1 MGVTGKKKGGVQCT
15 QTLQQPVWSYHR
27 VDEGRRWR
35 GGGGGREGEGG
46 WRGLIAVNNG
56 EMVCAWGAF
65 CGDHNSSR
73 ESQGSAQM
81 PE

>member
-1 MGVTGKKKGGVQCT
+1 MK
-15 QTLQQPVWSYHR
+15 
-27 VDEGRRWR
+27 
-35 GGGGGREGEGG
+35 GGGGKEEEEEGGGG

>member
-1 MGVTGKKKGGVQCT
+1 MGGTHKKGGEEDT
-15 QTLQQPVWSYHR
+15 QTLQQSVRSR
-27 VDEGRRWR
+27 MKRGEAEREGR
-35 GGGGGREGEGG
+35 G
-46 WRGLIAVNNG
+46 GLIAVNNG

-65 CGDHNSSR
+65 CRDHNSSR

>member
-1 MGVTGKKKGGVQCT
+1 MKGG
-15 QTLQQPVWSYHR
+15 
-27 VDEGRRWR
+27 
-35 GGGGGREGEGG
+35 GGEEEEEGGREGEGG